1 MRTLAE
7 DIDTLGRALGT
18 VLREQAGPAF
28 FDLEERIRRETKSLR
43 EEGKDTAPMQAPLT
57 ELSLED
63 AERVIRAFS
72 LYFQLTNL
80 AEEYERSRQLAS
92 RAGPRKQGLE
102 EAFVTLKKQGH
113 DAESV
118 KRLIG
123 ALDLGLT
130 FTAHPTEMRRRTVRG
145 HLEAIALELPKLGSE
160 DAERSVLAHVEALW
174 GTLELRRTQPKVSDE
189 VNAGLAYIDVI
200 ASVLPALERDL
211 ERSFERVFG
220 EAASLRVPLSFHSW
234 MGGDRDGNPSVTPEV
249 TRDTFAR
256 HRQRAAAMLT
266 GSVRQA
272 FAWLSQNDLRLQ
284 KGGADEE
291 PFRALL
297 GAVQRAVREEET
309 VDLEAAAADLGR
321 RLRQAGQARGAEVF
335 ARPFEVE
342 ARAFGFH
349 LASLDLREHSTA
361 VGAAVAE
368 LLAHAGIEG
377 YADLPEPKKQE
388 VLVAELASR
397 RPLLPVGQRPS
408 DETANVL
415 DPVVAAGAAME
426 RAGER
431 AFGRYIVSM
440 SEAPSDVLE
449 ILVLGRE
456 AGVRVLPVPLFETLK
471 DLQHAPEVM
480 AALLKMAPY
489 RMSHVRSDGSA
500 DPVEIMIGYSDS
512 NKDAGFFAANW
523 ALHEA
528 QRQVAAVCIEAG
540 VVYRFFH
547 GRGTS
552 IGRGGGP
559 MARAFLGQPAGTLG
573 AGLRITEQG
582 EALQDK
588 YSQPLLA
595 YRNLEQG
602 LYGLLVA
609 AGRQDHEVP
618 EAWTR
623 AMGAAGEASA
633 KAYRSLVEDPDFLA
647 FFEAVT
653 PIGEIANLRIASRPV
668 RRPGPATLANL
679 RAIPWVM
686 SWTQCRANVP
696 GWFGLAEALEVVGD
710 ELARTLYAEWPFFR
724 SMLDNAQM
732 SLGKAD
738 MSIFRAYLGLT
749 HDPRLGELL
758 QRSYA
763 DTVARV
769 ERVLEGP
776 LLKHEPHLRR
786 SIDVRNP
793 YIDPIH
799 RVQVELLR
807 RRRLA
812 DERSRAEHADAG
824 LERALLLSI
833 QGIAA
838 GMRNTG

>member
-18 VLREQAGPAF
+18 VLREQAGDEF
-28 FDLEERIRRETKSLR
+28 YELEERIRRETKSLR
-43 EEGKDTAPMQAPLT
+43 ERGDDTASMQAPMTALT
-57 ELSLED
+57 LES
-63 AERVIRAFS
+63 AEQVIRAFS

-92 RAGPRKQGLE
+92 RTGPRKQGLE
-102 EAFVTLKKQGH
+102 EAFVTLKNQGH

-118 KRLIG
+118 QRLIAG
-123 ALDLGLT
+123 LDLGLT

-145 HLEAIALELPKLGSE
+145 HLEAIALELPNLGSDE
-160 DAERSVLAHVEALW
+160 GERSVLAHVEALW

-189 VNAGLAYIDVI
+189 VTAGLAYIDVI
-200 ASVLPALERDL
+200 AKVLPALERDL
-211 ERSFERVFG
+211 ERSFERVYG
-220 EAASLRVPLSFHSW
+220 VAASLRLPLSFHSW

-256 HRQRAAAMLT
+256 HAERASAML
-266 GSVRQA
+266 SEAVRGT
-272 FAWLSQNDLRLQ
+272 FAWLSQNDLRLRQ
-284 KGGADEE
+284 GGADEE
-291 PFRALL
+291 PFRVLL
-297 GAVQRAVREEET
+297 GDMQRALREHRTFDVEQDT
-309 VDLEAAAADLGR
+309 ATLTR
-321 RLRQAGQARGAEVF
+321 RLREQKQTRGAEAF
-335 ARPFEVE
+335 ARPLEVG

-349 LASLDLREHSTA
+349 LASLDLREHSSA

-368 LLAHAGIEG
+368 LLHHAAISD
-377 YADLPEPKKQE
+377 YAEQSEPQKQAT
-388 VLVAELASR
+388 LLAELATR
-397 RPLLPVGQRPS
+397 RPLLPVGVRPS
-408 DETANVL
+408 AETALVL
-415 DPVVAAGAAME
+415 DPVVAAGEAMAK
-426 RAGER
+426 AGEH

-449 ILVLGRE
+449 ILMLARE
-456 AGVRVLPVPLFETLK
+456 AGVRVLPVPLFETLR
-471 DLQHAPEVM
+471 DLQHAPAVM
-480 AALLKMAPY
+480 TDLLGLAPY
-489 RMSHVRSDGSA
+489 RRAHERTDGTEET
-500 DPVEIMIGYSDS
+500 VEIMIGYSDS

-540 VVYRFFH
+540 VRYRFFH

-559 MARAFLGQPAGTLG
+559 MARGFLGQPAGTLG

-588 YSQPLLA
+588 YSQPRLA

-609 AGRQDHEVP
+609 AGRTDSAVP
-618 EAWTR
+618 EEWTS
-623 AMGAAGEASA
+623 AMNAAGEASA
-633 KAYRSLVEDPDFLA
+633 KAYRALVEDPGFLP

-686 SWTQCRANVP
+686 AWTQCRANVP
-696 GWFGLAEALEVVGD
+696 GWFGLAEALESVGD
-710 ELARTLYAEWPFFR
+710 ELARRLYAEWPFFR

-738 MSIFRAYLGLT
+738 LSIFRAYVALT
-749 HDPRLGELL
+749 DDPRLGELL

-769 ERVLEGP
+769 ERILEGP
-776 LLKHEPHLRR
+776 LLRHEPHLRR

-807 RRRLA
+807 RRRKTEGEPEPA
-812 DERSRAEHADAG
+812 

>member
-1 MRTLAE
+1 MRTLAD
-7 DIDTLGRALGT
+7 DIDTLGRMLGT
-18 VLREQAGPAF
+18 VLREQAGEEF
-28 FDLEERIRRETKSLR
+28 FELEEKLRLETKTLR
-43 EEGKDTAPMQAPLT
+43 ESGRDTAPMQALMG
-57 ELSLED
+57 ELSLAD
-63 AERVIRAFS
+63 AEGVIRAFS

-80 AEEYERSRQLAS
+80 AEEYERNRQLAS
-92 RAGPRKQGLE
+92 REGPRKQGLE
-102 EAFVTLKKQGH
+102 EAFVALQKQGH
-113 DAESV
+113 DAEAV
-118 KRLIG
+118 L
-123 ALDLGLT
+123 ALLADLDLGLT

-145 HLEAIALELPKLGSE
+145 HLEAIAAALPRLGE
-160 DAERSVLAHVEALW
+160 AETERVVSAHVEALW
-174 GTLELRRTQPKVSDE
+174 GTLELRRTRPTVSDE

-211 ERSFERVFG
+211 ESSFERVFG
-220 EAASLRVPLSFHSW
+220 TRARLRLPLSFHSW
-234 MGGDRDGNPSVTPEV
+234 MGGDRDGNPAVTPEV

-256 HRQRAAAMLT
+256 HAKRASSML
-266 GSVRQA
+266 GQAVRRA
-272 FAWLSQNDLRLQ
+272 YAWLSQNDLRL
-284 KGGADEE
+284 GGNAAADAE

-297 GAVQRAVREEET
+297 ADAQQALAEQRLI
-309 VDLEAAAADLGR
+309 DLEQVTSELTR
-321 RLRQAGQARGAEVF
+321 RLREAKQQRSAEAF
-335 ARPFEVE
+335 SRPLEVG

-368 LLAHAGIEG
+368 LLEHAGVPHYEQLDETNKR
-377 YADLPEPKKQE
+377 AAL
-388 VLVAELASR
+388 LAELRTR
-397 RPLLPVGQRPS
+397 RPLLPKGEQPS
-408 DETANVL
+408 QETANVVE
-415 DPVVAAGAAME
+415 PIAAAGEAMR
-426 RAGER
+426 RAGPQ

-449 ILVLGRE
+449 ILLVARE

-471 DLQHAPEVM
+471 DLQHAPKVM
-480 AALLKMAPY
+480 AELLQLAPY
-489 RMSHVRSDGSA
+489 RAAHRRDDGGEE
-500 DPVEIMIGYSDS
+500 PVEIMIGYSDS

-540 VVYRFFH
+540 VKYRFFH

-588 YSQPLLA
+588 YSQPRLA

-609 AGRQDHEVP
+609 AGRKDHAVP
-618 EAWTR
+618 AAWSDAMSR
-623 AMGAAGEASA
+623 AAEASA
-633 KAYRSLVEDPDFLA
+633 KAYRALVEDPGFLP

-668 RRPGPATLANL
+668 RRPGPSSLANL

-686 SWTQCRANVP
+686 SWTQCRANLT
-696 GWFGLAEALEVVGD
+696 GWFGLDEALATLD
-710 ELARTLYAEWPFFR
+710 ESLGRELYADWPFFR
-724 SMLDNAQM
+724 AVLDNAQM

-738 MSIFRAYLGLT
+738 MAIFRAYLGLAEDT
-749 HDPRLGELL
+749 WLGEVI
-758 QRSYA
+758 QRSHA
-763 DTVARV
+763 ETVRRV
-769 ERVLEGP
+769 ERIVDGP
-776 LLKHEPHLRR
+776 LLRHEPHLRR
-786 SIDVRNP
+786 SIEVRNP

-807 RRRLA
+807 RRRA
-812 DERSRAEHADAG
+812 TEIAEPA